1 MKHHRY
7 SGGHRVNDGGVRL
20 LGATTTEP
28 TDQTELLAR
37 HLWES
42 SMRFHRNGV
51 KPPSAHSVFASPR
64 MKHVADHWRTIAADA
79 LIFLQKP

>member
-1 MKHHRY
+1 MKSKPSAHSWLAHP
-7 SGGHRVNDGGVRL
+7 
-20 LGATTTEP
+20 APAATEP